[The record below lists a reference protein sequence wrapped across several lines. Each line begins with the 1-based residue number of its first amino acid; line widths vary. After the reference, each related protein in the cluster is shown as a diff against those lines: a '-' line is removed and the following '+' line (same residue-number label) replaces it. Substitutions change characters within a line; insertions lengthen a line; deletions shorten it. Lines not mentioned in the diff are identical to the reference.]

1 MTRIL
6 DFLRLSRP
14 LFLLGGILL
23 YALGAGIARF
33 LGFQVAWDLYI
44 LGQGWVI
51 AMQLATHYLNEY
63 FDASADVQNKNR
75 TMFSGGSGAVGP
87 GRLARNVPFWAAATC
102 LAIVASLTVLLIQQ
116 PTFGIDVALVLVL
129 IFLGAFFY
137 STPPIRLSSSGYGE
151 LTTAILVANLVP
163 ALAFLLQT
171 GELHRLVAMTTFPL
185 TFLHL
190 AMMLAF
196 EFPDYA
202 VDLKYE
208 KRTLL
213 VRAGWQIGMR
223 IHNYAILTGFL
234 VLGIALV
241 FGMPQSVGLPAL
253 LTLPL
258 GIFQIWY
265 MGKIADGAKPNW
277 TVLLFGALALFGLT
291 AYLITFALWTR

>member
-116 PTFGIDVALVLVL
+116 PTFG
-129 IFLGAFFY
+129 
-137 STPPIRLSSSGYGE
+137 SMW
-151 LTTAILVANLVP
+151 
-163 ALAFLLQT
+163 
-171 GELHRLVAMTTFPL
+171 H
-185 TFLHL
+185 
-190 AMMLAF
+190 
-196 EFPDYA
+196 
-202 VDLKYE
+202 
-208 KRTLL
+208 
-213 VRAGWQIGMR
+213 WC
-223 IHNYAILTGFL
+223 
-234 VLGIALV
+234 
-241 FGMPQSVGLPAL
+241 
-253 LTLPL
+253 
-258 GIFQIWY
+258 
-265 MGKIADGAKPNW
+265 
-277 TVLLFGALALFGLT
+277 LF
-291 AYLITFALWTR
+291 